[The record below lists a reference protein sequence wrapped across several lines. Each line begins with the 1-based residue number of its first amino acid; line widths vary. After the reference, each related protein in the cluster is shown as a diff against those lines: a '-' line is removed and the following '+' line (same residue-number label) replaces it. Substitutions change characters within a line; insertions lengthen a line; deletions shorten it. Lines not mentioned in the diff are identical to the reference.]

1 MDQRLK
7 RRSVWD
13 YEIIVLMIG
22 VIVIL
27 FAFACGWLSE
37 KYWHIDHLW
46 VTLSVLVIFSI
57 LLGIYIKRNERAIKR
72 EDRHGGKK

>member
-1 MDQRLK
+1 MNQGLK

-13 YEIIVLMIG
+13 SEATALMFG

-37 KYWHIDHLW
+37 KYWHIDHFW
-46 VTLSVLVIFSI
+46 VTLSVLVIFLI
-57 LLGIYIKRNERAIKR
+57 LLGISIKRDERAIKR
-72 EDRHGGKK
+72 EPTRRIK

>member
-1 MDQRLK
+1 MNQGLK

-13 YEIIVLMIG
+13 SEATALMFG

-57 LLGIYIKRNERAIKR
+57 LLGIYIKRDERAIKR